1 MRVPWNEDMRVKF
14 PATVQ
19 FMRLGYEYQSLKDA
33 DIHPETKI
41 FLNRFVPAIQ
51 RINRDKN
58 LTVEQILAT
67 IEEIHGIIKN
77 NDMGKEFLGRLLD
90 QTADIKLIDFD
101 HPEDNDFAV
110 VDELTFGPEAKGSFR
125 PDVTVLVNGI
135 PLGFLEV
142 KKPNNEG
149 GIQKEFH
156 RMLDERLQVPEFK
169 KYFNMLQFVTFS
181 NNMEYE
187 TDNDAAPAEEVRA
200 GSFYSTP
207 NGNRTFFSFFREENP
222 KTSGFKEIYMDEV
235 RYILKDNGYSPSYA
249 DTEEFQTNLQPSTP
263 CNRFVTSFFDIPR
276 MMYLLQYGF
285 FYVDTIDEKTGQPV
299 TQKHIMRYP
308 QFFASQAIL
317 KRIDGGGKSGIIFH
331 TQGSGKTELSAF
343 STRIIRDYYSERG
356 ITAKFYYVVDRLDLL
371 IQVRDEMR
379 NRGLNAIEVNS
390 RSDFEKE
397 LKRPLPK
404 RGDLRSNGEI
414 VVVNIQ
420 KFTDA
425 LPQVSNVYD
434 AKIQRIFFVDEAHR
448 SYKQTG
454 QFFKN
459 LMLVDDNA
467 IYKNPKTG
475 KVYQY
480 GYIVDFVDIE
490 KEYDRTIEMYLKE
503 MEDDFN
509 DDSDEHFSLAGLVI
523 GPEDIDKKYHAYQA
537 HMNTLVDTSVNL
549 ELFSQQ
555 LVKLDRDTLLAIR
568 RDLNG
573 IKDCRTEFLLSRA
586 MTLAAQIDEDRIK
599 KLLREVQNRI
609 DFLNL
614 TTKPIDL
621 MTVVSNEEVVKIVYE
636 FFKVKI
642 SIMDMSKLTKAFK
655 DVSDIDGYE
664 DTIQYLINHVEQADF
679 YKQFDD
685 ALVRIAQN
693 TRNDIFAVETAE
705 GSYRPLF
712 EPISTP
718 VEPSNRNNFAKNIF
732 GIIAQDKFD
741 FSSAFAGSF
750 DFYSTIFEYLIKDYN
765 VASGVYAE
773 YFTPQ
778 AVSSIIARCLVGMSD
793 KVEASEISDP
803 AAGSGSLVLH
813 LAHELGQENGL
824 NRAIVY
830 TQDISSKSTRFLRLN
845 MMLNGMTESLGHI
858 IQGDTLLNPAHFQIE
873 HEPTSGLKK
882 YAYQTA
888 NPPFK
893 LDFSST
899 RDAIEQKW
907 SETDRFFAGVPK
919 IPASKKESMAIYLLF
934 IQHIMYCMKDNGKAA
949 IVVPTGFL
957 TAKSKIEYAIRQRMV
972 DKHIIK
978 GVISMP
984 SNIFANTGT
993 NVSILFLDNANA
1005 QEEAFLVDASSL
1017 GKKVKDGK
1025 NQRTVL
1031 SDEEVNCIIDV
1042 FTNRKVEDDFSVSVP
1057 YDEMTEK
1064 NYSFSAGQYFEVK
1077 IEHIDITPEE
1087 FQSKMDDYK
1096 ARLSERFVEGH
1107 ELEKNILRQLNEV
1120 FYEG

>member
-33 DIHPETKI
+33 DIHPETRI

-51 RINRDKN
+51 RINSDKN
-58 LTVEQILAT
+58 LTAEQILAT
-67 IEEIHGIIKN
+67 IEEIHNIIKN
-77 NDMGKEFLGRLLD
+77 NDMGKEFLSRLLD

-101 HPEDNDFAV
+101 HPADNDFAI

-125 PDVTVLVNGI
+125 PDITILVNGI

-222 KTSGFKEIYMDEV
+222 KTTGFKEIYMDEV

-390 RSDFEKE
+390 RADFEKE

-467 IYKNPKTG
+467 IYIAMTGTPLLSKKERSNLKFGDYIHKYFYDKSISDGYTLRIKKEEIDTTVRADIHRNLQFEKSQIDAKKDTMRTDEAYISSLGKFIETDFLNFRLVNADSTIGGMIVCSSNPQARKVKEWFDKNVSALETGLVISDEDAPRSDINKETQKAFRKTLKPDILIVHQMLTTGYDVPRLKKMYLLRNAKEHTLLQTISRVNRPYKNPKTG

-642 SIMDMSKLTKAFK
+642 SIMDMSKLTRAFK
-655 DVSDIDGYE
+655 NVTDIDGYE
-664 DTIQYLINHVEQADF
+664 EFTNAVSDIQKEIRRNKNTGAEKIVSLEDLLKKIFVELEYIDLNNLSEVNGKLLKILEDLRCINEENERLAARYGGNYAFVKTYSDVAEMHPEFDKEDLAKLTDVAYAAVKDIEGSNILILHGRESFVNTVKKNTTTQLLKSGLYKKLNLKDWYADF
-679 YKQFDD
+679 LGETYSNM
-685 ALVRIAQN
+685 RI
-693 TRNDIFAVETAE
+693 F
-705 GSYRPLF
+705 
-712 EPISTP
+712 
-718 VEPSNRNNFAKNIF
+718 
-732 GIIAQDKFD
+732 
-741 FSSAFAGSF
+741 
-750 DFYSTIFEYLIKDYN
+750 
-765 VASGVYAE
+765 
-773 YFTPQ
+773 
-778 AVSSIIARCLVGMSD
+778 
-793 KVEASEISDP
+793 
-803 AAGSGSLVLH
+803 
-813 LAHELGQENGL
+813 
-824 NRAIVY
+824 
-830 TQDISSKSTRFLRLN
+830 
-845 MMLNGMTESLGHI
+845 
-858 IQGDTLLNPAHFQIE
+858 
-873 HEPTSGLKK
+873 
-882 YAYQTA
+882 
-888 NPPFK
+888 
-893 LDFSST
+893 
-899 RDAIEQKW
+899 
-907 SETDRFFAGVPK
+907 
-919 IPASKKESMAIYLLF
+919 
-934 IQHIMYCMKDNGKAA
+934 
-949 IVVPTGFL
+949 
-957 TAKSKIEYAIRQRMV
+957 
-972 DKHIIK
+972 
-978 GVISMP
+978 
-984 SNIFANTGT
+984 
-993 NVSILFLDNANA
+993 
-1005 QEEAFLVDASSL
+1005 
-1017 GKKVKDGK
+1017 
-1025 NQRTVL
+1025 
-1031 SDEEVNCIIDV
+1031 
-1042 FTNRKVEDDFSVSVP
+1042 
-1057 YDEMTEK
+1057 
-1064 NYSFSAGQYFEVK
+1064 
-1077 IEHIDITPEE
+1077 
-1087 FQSKMDDYK
+1087 
-1096 ARLSERFVEGH
+1096 
-1107 ELEKNILRQLNEV
+1107 
-1120 FYEG
+1120 

>member
-1 MRVPWNEDMRVKF
+1 MRVKF

-33 DIHPETKI
+33 DIHPETRI

-125 PDVTVLVNGI
+125 PDINILVNGI

-467 IYKNPKTG
+467 IYIAMTG
-475 KVYQY
+475 
-480 GYIVDFVDIE
+480 
-490 KEYDRTIEMYLKE
+490 T
-503 MEDDFN
+503 
-509 DDSDEHFSLAGLVI
+509 
-523 GPEDIDKKYHAYQA
+523 P
-537 HMNTLVDTSVNL
+537 
-549 ELFSQQ
+549 
-555 LVKLDRDTLLAIR
+555 
-568 RDLNG
+568 
-573 IKDCRTEFLLSRA
+573 LLSKKERSNLKFGDYIHKYFYDKSISDGY
-586 MTLAAQIDEDRIK
+586 TLRIK
-599 KLLREVQNRI
+599 KEEI
-609 DFLNL
+609 DTTVRADIHRNL
-614 TTKPIDL
+614 QFEKSQIDA
-621 MTVVSNEEVVKIVYE
+621 K
-636 FFKVKI
+636 
-642 SIMDMSKLTKAFK
+642 K
-655 DVSDIDGYE
+655 D
-664 DTIQYLINHVEQADF
+664 TM
-679 YKQFDD
+679 
-685 ALVRIAQN
+685 R
-693 TRNDIFAVETAE
+693 
-705 GSYRPLF
+705 
-712 EPISTP
+712 
-718 VEPSNRNNFAKNIF
+718 
-732 GIIAQDKFD
+732 
-741 FSSAFAGSF
+741 
-750 DFYSTIFEYLIKDYN
+750 
-765 VASGVYAE
+765 
-773 YFTPQ
+773 
-778 AVSSIIARCLVGMSD
+778 
-793 KVEASEISDP
+793 
-803 AAGSGSLVLH
+803 
-813 LAHELGQENGL
+813 
-824 NRAIVY
+824 
-830 TQDISSKSTRFLRLN
+830 
-845 MMLNGMTESLGHI
+845 
-858 IQGDTLLNPAHFQIE
+858 
-873 HEPTSGLKK
+873 
-882 YAYQTA
+882 
-888 NPPFK
+888 
-893 LDFSST
+893 
-899 RDAIEQKW
+899 
-907 SETDRFFAGVPK
+907 TDRTY
-919 IPASKKESMAIYLLF
+919 I
-934 IQHIMYCMKDNGKAA
+934 
-949 IVVPTGFL
+949 
-957 TAKSKIEYAIRQRMV
+957 
-972 DKHIIK
+972 
-978 GVISMP
+978 
-984 SNIFANTGT
+984 
-993 NVSILFLDNANA
+993 
-1005 QEEAFLVDASSL
+1005 SSL
-1017 GKKVKDGK
+1017 GKFIETDFL
-1025 NQRTVL
+1025 NFRL
-1031 SDEEVNCIIDV
+1031 S
-1042 FTNRKVEDDFSVSVP
+1042 
-1057 YDEMTEK
+1057 K
-1064 NYSFSAGQYFEVK
+1064 NYRYF
-1077 IEHIDITPEE
+1077 
-1087 FQSKMDDYK
+1087 
-1096 ARLSERFVEGH
+1096 R
-1107 ELEKNILRQLNEV
+1107 
-1120 FYEG
+1120 